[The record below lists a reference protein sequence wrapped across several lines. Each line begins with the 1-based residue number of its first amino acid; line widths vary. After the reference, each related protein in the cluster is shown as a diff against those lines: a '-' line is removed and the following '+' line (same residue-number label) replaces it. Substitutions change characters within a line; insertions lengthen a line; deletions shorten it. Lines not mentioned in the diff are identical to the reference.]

1 MQRDRDL
8 IIIGSGPGGY
18 VAAIRAA
25 QLGLKPV
32 VIEKDKPGGVC
43 LNIGCIP
50 SKALIHQAEFFRAAA
65 GLHKMGVTT
74 DAAGL
79 DYAKVY
85 AASRQAA
92 DTLSKGV
99 EFLFKK
105 NRIEYVQGLA
115 RLAGP
120 NHVSV
125 KTDAGGQMLTGKRI
139 LVATGSR
146 PRTIPGFEIDEERVL
161 SSTGLL
167 LLRRLPRTMLVL
179 GSGYIGMEL
188 AHVMSAFG
196 VRVHVV
202 EMLDQVLPVED
213 ADIAKVVQRAFAKRG
228 IRFSTSSTAVEMKR
242 IDTGVDVK
250 LRGADGKL
258 HRQLAEMVLVAVG
271 RQPNT
276 EKIGLETVG
285 VQMER
290 GLVSVGDYYTTAAAG
305 VYAIGDIVSS
315 LPLAHVASK
324 QGEIAAEHMAGRT
337 PRRPRINEREIPTVI
352 FTEPQIAGFGY
363 NEKAAKRA
371 GISYRVATFPYRGAG
386 KSVAIGRPE
395 GFAKVLY
402 APDSHEI
409 LGASIVGAEA
419 TEIVHEL
426 LLAKTAELLPEDI
439 AEMIHAHPTLSEVV
453 MEVCRAAE
461 GWAIHA

>member
-1 MQRDRDL
+1 MPRDRDL

-50 SKALIHQAEFFRAAA
+50 SKALIHQANVFRDAHT
-65 GLHKMGVTT
+65 LHEMGVRT
-74 DAAGL
+74 DLAGL
-79 DYAKVY
+79 DYAKVF
-85 AASRQAA
+85 AASRRAA

-99 EFLFKK
+99 QFLFKK
-105 NRIEYVQGLA
+105 NKIEYIQGLA
-115 RLAGP
+115 HLAGP

-125 KTDAGGQMLTGKRI
+125 TNAGGVQMIAGQRI

-146 PRTIPGFEIDEERVL
+146 PRTIPGFDIDEERVL

-167 LLRRLPRTMLVL
+167 MLQRLPRTMLVL
-179 GSGYIGMEL
+179 GSGYIGMEF
-188 AHVMSAFG
+188 AYVMSAFG

-202 EMLDQVLPVED
+202 EMLDQILPLED
-213 ADIAKVVQRAFAKRG
+213 PDIVKVVERAFIKRHVKLSV
-228 IRFSTSSTAVEMKR
+228 STTAVSMKR
-242 IDTGVDVK
+242 MDGGVDVT
-250 LRGADGKL
+250 LRSADGKET
-258 HRQLAEMVLVAVG
+258 RQLAEAVLVAVG
-271 RQPNT
+271 RVPNT
-276 EKIGLETVG
+276 EDLGLETVG
-285 VQMER
+285 IQTER
-290 GLVSVGDYYTTAAAG
+290 GLVNVGDYYTTGAKG
-305 VYAIGDIVSS
+305 VYAIGDIVPS

-337 PRRPRINEREIPTVI
+337 PRRPRVDGHAIPTVI
-352 FTEPQIAGFGY
+352 FCEPQIAGFGF
-363 NEKAAKRA
+363 NEKSAKGA
-371 GISYRVATFPYRGAG
+371 GLAYRVATFPYRGAG

-395 GFAKVLY
+395 GLAKVLY
-402 APDSHEI
+402 APGSHEI

-419 TEIVHEL
+419 TELVHEL
-426 LLAKTAELLPEDI
+426 LLAKSAELLPEDI